1 MVGGFVSAERME
13 RRRAAVLAATV
24 EDYGRLMRTDEE
36 AVLIR
41 LKAIRQTFVAPAIES
56 HRGRIVKTSGDGMLA
71 EFASS
76 VDAARSAVEVQLAM
90 AAQNGGKATEA
101 KIEFRIGMHV
111 GDIMIDENDI
121 FGDCVNIAV
130 RLQGLADPGGIC
142 LSDDAHRQVRG
153 KFELIC
159 QDLGP
164 QQLKNIAEP
173 IRVWRVSFGDDE
185 RFTREGAAQIPS
197 SLLATEPVLEL
208 PAKPSV
214 AVLPF
219 ANLSGD
225 PAQDYFADGLV
236 EDIITALSRF
246 KSLFVI
252 ARNSSFAYKG
262 KPIDIRRIG
271 RELGVR
277 YVLEG
282 SVRKSGSQ
290 LRITGQLIDAAT
302 GTHLW
307 AEEFDGPMADVF
319 ELQDKV
325 ASHVAGV
332 IDPLLLDAEI
342 RHASEHPTTDMNAY
356 HLYLRAMPHLRAWS
370 REDNLEA
377 IALLEKAVECDP
389 RYGMALASL
398 ALCHSQNVSSGW
410 TDDIARESEQSIVWA
425 RRALDAAPDDSSAVT
440 SAAGALLNTGEDVET
455 LKRLVDGALARNPSH
470 AFAWLWSGWM
480 RTVSGESD
488 CAIEHFETSMRLDPR
503 MARRAFHLTGLGM
516 CHFFEGRFD
525 EAAAFLEDSFHEL
538 PTYPLTGWFLAAC
551 YARMGRVSEA
561 REFASRQGIVRD
573 GNWLAIH
580 RLLGHAAHRD
590 MALSGLKLAT
600 GQESDA

>member
-1 MVGGFVSAERME
+1 LSGERVE
-13 RRRAAVLAATV
+13 RRLAAVLAATV

-56 HRGRIVKTSGDGMLA
+56 HRGRIVKTSGDAMLV

-76 VDAARSAVEVQLAM
+76 VDAAHSAVEVQRAM
-90 AAQNGGKATEA
+90 AAQNSGKAKEA

-130 RLQGLADPGGIC
+130 RLQGLVDPGGIC
-142 LSDDAHRQVRG
+142 LSDDAHQQVRG

-173 IRVWRVSFGDDE
+173 IRVWRACFGDDK

-197 SLLATEPVLEL
+197 PSLAPEPALEL

-262 KPIDIRRIG
+262 KPIDIRRVG

-425 RRALDAAPDDSSAVT
+425 RRALDAAPDDPSAVT

-480 RTVSGESD
+480 RTVSGESGL
-488 CAIEHFETSMRLDPR
+488 AIEHFETSMRLDPR

-525 EAAAFLEDSFHEL
+525 EAAAFLEDSFREL

-561 REFASRQGIVRD
+561 REFASHQGIVRD

>member
-1 MVGGFVSAERME
+1 MSGERVE
-13 RRRAAVLAATV
+13 RRLAAVLAGTV

-41 LKAIRQTFVAPAIES
+41 LKTIRQTFVAPAIES
-56 HRGRIVKTSGDGMLA
+56 HRGRIVKTSGDAMLA
-71 EFASS
+71 EFASP

-90 AAQNGGKATEA
+90 AAQNSGKAKEA

-142 LSDDAHRQVRG
+142 LSDDTHRQVRG

-173 IRVWRVSFGDDE
+173 IRVWRVSFGEDK

-197 SLLATEPVLEL
+197 SLLANEPALEL
-208 PAKPSV
+208 PAKPSI

-219 ANLSGD
+219 ANLSDD

-262 KPIDIRRIG
+262 KPIDIKQVG
-271 RELGVR
+271 HDLGVR

-282 SVRKSGSQ
+282 SVRRDGSR
-290 LRITGQLIDAAT
+290 LRITGRLIDAAT
-302 GTHLW
+302 GSHLW
-307 AEEFDGPMADVF
+307 TEEFDGPMADVF

-342 RHASEHPTTDMNAY
+342 RHVSEHPTADMNAY

-377 IALLEKAVECDP
+377 IALLEQAVECDP
-389 RYGMALASL
+389 QYGMALASL

-425 RRALDAAPDDSSAVT
+425 RRALDAAPDDPSAVT

-480 RTVSGESD
+480 RTVSGETNL
-488 CAIEHFETSMRLDPR
+488 AIEHFETSMRLDPR
-503 MARRAFHLTGLGM
+503 MTRRAFHLTGLGM

-525 EAAAFLEDSFHEL
+525 EAATFLEDSFREL

-551 YARMGRVSEA
+551 YARMGRVQEA

-573 GNWLAIH
+573 GKWLAIH

-590 MALSGLKLAT
+590 MALSGLKRAT

>member
-1 MVGGFVSAERME
+1 LSGERVE
-13 RRRAAVLAATV
+13 RRLAAVLAGTV

-36 AVLIR
+36 AVVTR
-41 LKAIRQTFVAPAIES
+41 LKTIRKTLVAPAIES
-56 HRGRIVKTSGDGMLA
+56 HRGRIVKTSGDAVLA
-71 EFASS
+71 EFANST
-76 VDAARSAVEVQLAM
+76 DAARSAVEVQRAM
-90 AAQNGGKATEA
+90 AAQNSGKAKEA

-130 RLQGLADPGGIC
+130 RLQGMAEPGGIC
-142 LSDDAHRQVRG
+142 LSDDVYRQING
-153 KFELIC
+153 EFELAC
-159 QDLGP
+159 RDLGP
-164 QQLKNIAEP
+164 QRLKNIAEP
-173 IRVWRVSFGDDE
+173 VRAWRASLGDGVRSDG
-185 RFTREGAAQIPS
+185 EGVAAGPPS
-197 SLLATEPVLEL
+197 TPAGELPALEL
-208 PAKPSV
+208 PAKPSI

-219 ANLSGD
+219 ANTGGD
-225 PAQDYFADGLV
+225 PEQDYFSDGLV

-262 KPIDIRRIG
+262 KPIDIRQIG
-271 RELGVR
+271 HDLGVR

-282 SVRKSGSQ
+282 SVRRDGSR
-290 LRITGQLIDAAT
+290 LRITGRLIDAAT
-302 GTHLW
+302 STHLW
-307 AEEFDGPMADVF
+307 AEEFDEPMADVF

-325 ASHVAGV
+325 ASSVAGV

-342 RHASEHPTTDMNAY
+342 RHASEHPTADMNAY

-377 IALLEKAVECDP
+377 IALLEQAVECDP

-410 TDDIARESEQSIVWA
+410 ADNIAREREQSIVWA
-425 RRALDAAPDDSSAVT
+425 RRALDAAPDDPSAVT

-480 RTVSGESD
+480 RTVSGESSL
-488 CAIEHFETSMRLDPR
+488 AVEHFKTSMRLDPR
-503 MARRAFHLTGLGM
+503 MTRRAFHLTGLGM
-516 CHFFEGRFD
+516 CHFFEHRFD
-525 EAAAFLEDSFHEL
+525 EAATFLEDSFREL
-538 PTYPLTGWFLAAC
+538 PTYPFTGWFLAAC
-551 YARMGRVSEA
+551 YARMGRLQEA
-561 REFASRQGIVRD
+561 REFAARHGIVRD

-600 GQESDA
+600 GEKPAG

>member
-1 MVGGFVSAERME
+1 LSGERVE
-13 RRRAAVLAATV
+13 RRLAAVLAATV

-56 HRGRIVKTSGDGMLA
+56 HRGRIVKTSGDAMLV

-76 VDAARSAVEVQLAM
+76 VDAAHSAVEVQRAM
-90 AAQNGGKATEA
+90 AAQNSGKAKEA

-142 LSDDAHRQVRG
+142 LSDDAHQQVRG

-173 IRVWRVSFGDDE
+173 IRVWRACFGDDK

-197 SLLATEPVLEL
+197 PSLAPEPALEL

-262 KPIDIRRIG
+262 KPIDIRRVG

-425 RRALDAAPDDSSAVT
+425 RRALDAAPDDPSAVT

-480 RTVSGESD
+480 RTVSGESGL
-488 CAIEHFETSMRLDPR
+488 AIEHFETSMRLDPR

-525 EAAAFLEDSFHEL
+525 EAAAFLEDSFREL

-561 REFASRQGIVRD
+561 REFASHQGIVRD

>member
-1 MVGGFVSAERME
+1 MSGERVE
-13 RRRAAVLAATV
+13 RRLAAVLAGTV

-41 LKAIRQTFVAPAIES
+41 LKTIRQTFVAPAIES
-56 HRGRIVKTSGDGMLA
+56 HRGRIVKTSGDAMLA
-71 EFASS
+71 EFASP

-90 AAQNGGKATEA
+90 AAQNSGKAKEA

-173 IRVWRVSFGDDE
+173 IRVWRVSFGEDK

-197 SLLATEPVLEL
+197 SLHAKESALEL
-208 PAKPSV
+208 PAKPSI

-219 ANLSGD
+219 ANLNDD

-262 KPIDIRRIG
+262 KPIDIKQVG
-271 RELGVR
+271 HDLGVR

-282 SVRKSGSQ
+282 SVRRDGSR
-290 LRITGQLIDAAT
+290 LRITGRLIDAAT
-302 GTHLW
+302 GSHLW
-307 AEEFDGPMADVF
+307 TEEFDGPMADVF

-342 RHASEHPTTDMNAY
+342 RHVSEHPTADMNAY

-377 IALLEKAVECDP
+377 IALLEQAVECDP
-389 RYGMALASL
+389 QYGMALASL

-425 RRALDAAPDDSSAVT
+425 RRALDAAPDDPSAVT

-480 RTVSGESD
+480 RTVSGETNL
-488 CAIEHFETSMRLDPR
+488 AIEHFETSMRLDPR

-525 EAAAFLEDSFHEL
+525 EAAAFLEDSFREL

-551 YARMGRVSEA
+551 YARMGRVNEA

-600 GQESDA
+600 RQESDA

>member
-1 MVGGFVSAERME
+1 MTGERVE
-13 RRRAAVLAATV
+13 RRLAAVLAGAV
-24 EDYGRLMRTDEE
+24 EDYGRLMRADEE
-36 AVLIR
+36 AVVTR
-41 LKAIRQTFVAPAIES
+41 LKAIRNTLVAPVIAS
-56 HRGRIVKTSGDGMLA
+56 HRGRIVKTSGDSMLA
-71 EFASS
+71 EFAST
-76 VDAARSAVEVQLAM
+76 VDAARSAVEVQRAM
-90 AAQNGGKATEA
+90 AVQNSGQPKEA

-130 RLQGLADPGGIC
+130 RLYGLAEPGGIC
-142 LSDDAHRQVRG
+142 LSDDAYRQIRG
-153 KFELIC
+153 KFELPC
-159 QDLGP
+159 RDLGP
-164 QQLKNIAEP
+164 QRLKNIVEP
-173 IRVWRVSFGDDE
+173 VRAWRVAFGE
-185 RFTREGAAQIPS
+185 EKHFMREGAAQIPA
-197 SLLATEPVLEL
+197 SLQTSGPPALEL
-208 PAKPSV
+208 PAKPSI

-219 ANLSGD
+219 ANLSDD
-225 PAQDYFADGLV
+225 PEQDYFADGLV

-262 KPIDIRRIG
+262 KPVDIKQVG

-282 SVRKSGSQ
+282 SVQKADSR
-290 LRITGQLIDAAT
+290 LRITGQLTDAAT
-302 GTHLW
+302 GAHLW

-319 ELQDKV
+319 AVQDKV

-342 RHASEHPTTDMNAY
+342 RHASEHPTTDLNAY

-370 REDNLEA
+370 REDNLQA
-377 IALLEKAVECDP
+377 IALLEQAVICDP

-410 TDDIARESEQSIVWA
+410 TDNIARESEQSIAWA
-425 RRALDAAPDDSSAVT
+425 RRALDAAPDDPSAVT
-440 SAAGALLNTGEDVET
+440 SAAGALLNTGEDVEV

-480 RTVSGESD
+480 RTVSGKSEL
-488 CAIEHFETSMRLDPR
+488 AIEHFETSMRLDPR
-503 MARRAFHLTGLGM
+503 MTRRAFHLTGLGM
-516 CHFFEGRFD
+516 CHFFERRFD
-525 EAAAFLEDSFHEL
+525 DAAHILEASFQEL

-551 YARMGRVSEA
+551 YASMGRLQEA
-561 REFASRQGIVRD
+561 REFASRHGIVP
-573 GNWLAIH
+573 GGTWLAIN

>member
-1 MVGGFVSAERME
+1 MSGERVE
-13 RRRAAVLAATV
+13 RRLAAVLAATV

-56 HRGRIVKTSGDGMLA
+56 HRGRIVKTSGDAMLA

-76 VDAARSAVEVQLAM
+76 VDAARSAVEVQRAM
-90 AAQNGGKATEA
+90 AAQNSGKAKEA

-130 RLQGLADPGGIC
+130 RLQGLVDPGGIC
-142 LSDDAHRQVRG
+142 LSDDAHQQVRG

-185 RFTREGAAQIPS
+185 RFTREGAGQIPS
-197 SLLATEPVLEL
+197 SLLATEPALEL

-262 KPIDIRRIG
+262 KPIDIRRVG

-425 RRALDAAPDDSSAVT
+425 RRALDAAPDDPSAVT

-455 LKRLVDGALARNPSH
+455 LKPLVDGALARNPSH

-488 CAIEHFETSMRLDPR
+488 SAIEHFETSMRLDPR

-525 EAAAFLEDSFHEL
+525 EAAAFLEDSFREL

-561 REFASRQGIVRD
+561 REFASHQGIVRD

>member
-1 MVGGFVSAERME
+1 MSGERVE
-13 RRRAAVLAATV
+13 RRLAAVLAGTV

-41 LKAIRQTFVAPAIES
+41 LKTIRQTFVAPAIES
-56 HRGRIVKTSGDGMLA
+56 HRGRIVKTSGDAMLA
-71 EFASS
+71 EFASP

-90 AAQNGGKATEA
+90 AAQNSGKAKEA

-173 IRVWRVSFGDDE
+173 IRVWRVSFGEDK

-197 SLLATEPVLEL
+197 SLLAKESALEL
-208 PAKPSV
+208 PAKPSI

-219 ANLSGD
+219 ANLSDD

-262 KPIDIRRIG
+262 KPIDIKQVG
-271 RELGVR
+271 HDLGVR

-282 SVRKSGSQ
+282 SVRRDGSR
-290 LRITGQLIDAAT
+290 LRITGRLIDAAT
-302 GTHLW
+302 GSHLW
-307 AEEFDGPMADVF
+307 TEEFDGPMADVF

-342 RHASEHPTTDMNAY
+342 RHVSEHPTADMNAY

-377 IALLEKAVECDP
+377 IALLEQAVECDP
-389 RYGMALASL
+389 QYGMALASL

-425 RRALDAAPDDSSAVT
+425 RRALDAAPDDPSAVT

-480 RTVSGESD
+480 RTVSGETNL
-488 CAIEHFETSMRLDPR
+488 AIEHFETSMRLDPR
-503 MARRAFHLTGLGM
+503 MTRRAFHLTGLGM

-525 EAAAFLEDSFHEL
+525 EAATFLEDSFREL

-551 YARMGRVSEA
+551 YTRMGRVNEA

-573 GNWLAIH
+573 GKWLAIH

>member
-1 MVGGFVSAERME
+1 VTGERVE
-13 RRRAAVLAATV
+13 RRLAAVLAGTV
-24 EDYGRLMRTDEE
+24 EDYGRLMRADEE

-41 LKAIRQTFVAPAIES
+41 LKTIRQTFVAPAIES
-56 HRGRIVKTSGDGMLA
+56 HRGRIVKTSGDTMLA
-71 EFASS
+71 EFARP
-76 VDAARSAVEVQLAM
+76 VDAARSAVEVQRAM
-90 AAQNGGKATEA
+90 AAQNGGKAKEA

-173 IRVWRVSFGDDE
+173 IRVWRVSFGEDK

-197 SLLATEPVLEL
+197 SLLTTEPALEL
-208 PAKPSV
+208 PAKPSI

-219 ANLSGD
+219 ANLADD

-262 KPIDIRRIG
+262 KPIDIKQVG
-271 RELGVR
+271 HDLGVR

-282 SVRKSGSQ
+282 SVRRDGSR
-290 LRITGQLIDAAT
+290 LRITGRLIDAST

-342 RHASEHPTTDMNAY
+342 RHVSEHPTADMNAY

-370 REDNLEA
+370 REDNLQA
-377 IALLEKAVECDP
+377 IGLLEQAVECDP

-410 TDDIARESEQSIVWA
+410 TDEIARESERSIVWA
-425 RRALDAAPDDSSAVT
+425 RRALDAAPDDPSAVT

-480 RTVSGESD
+480 RTVSGESNL
-488 CAIEHFETSMRLDPR
+488 AIEHFETSMRLDPR
-503 MARRAFHLTGLGM
+503 MTRRAFHLTGLGM
-516 CHFFEGRFD
+516 CHFFEHRFD
-525 EAAAFLEDSFHEL
+525 QAARFLEDSFREL
-538 PTYPLTGWFLAAC
+538 PTYPLTGWFLTAC
-551 YARMGRVSEA
+551 YARMGRVGEA
-561 REFASRQGIVRD
+561 REFASRDGIVP
-573 GNWLAIH
+573 GGAWLAVH

>member
-1 MVGGFVSAERME
+1 LSGERVE
-13 RRRAAVLAATV
+13 RRLAAVLTGTV

-36 AVLIR
+36 AVVTR
-41 LKAIRQTFVAPAIES
+41 LKIIRQTFVAPAIES
-56 HRGRIVKTSGDGMLA
+56 HRGRIVKTSGDAMLA

-76 VDAARSAVEVQLAM
+76 VDAARSAVEVQRAM
-90 AAQNGGKATEA
+90 AAQNSGKPKEA

-130 RLQGLADPGGIC
+130 RLQGMAEPGGIC
-142 LSDDAHRQVRG
+142 LSDDVYRQISG
-153 KFELIC
+153 EFELVC
-159 QDLGP
+159 RDLGP
-164 QQLKNIAEP
+164 QRLKNIAEP
-173 IRVWRVSFGDDE
+173 VRVWRVAFGDE
-185 RFTREGAAQIPS
+185 KRFIREGAAYIPPS
-197 SLLATEPVLEL
+197 TPVGERPALEL
-208 PAKPSV
+208 PAKPSI

-219 ANLSGD
+219 ANIGGD
-225 PAQDYFADGLV
+225 PEQDYFAEGLV

-262 KPIDIRRIG
+262 KPIDIGQIG
-271 RELGVR
+271 HDLGVR

-282 SVRKSGSQ
+282 SVRRDGSR
-290 LRITGQLIDAAT
+290 LRITGRLIDAAT
-302 GTHLW
+302 GSHLW

-319 ELQDKV
+319 ELQDRV
-325 ASHVAGV
+325 ASSVAGV

-342 RHASEHPTTDMNAY
+342 RHVSEHPTADMNAY
-356 HLYLRAMPHLRAWS
+356 HFYLRAMPHLRAWS
-370 REDNLEA
+370 REDNLKA
-377 IALLEKAVECDP
+377 IGLLEQAVECDP

-410 TDDIARESEQSIVWA
+410 ADNIARESEQSIVWA
-425 RRALDAAPDDSSAVT
+425 RRALDAAPDDASAVT

-480 RTVSGESD
+480 RTVSGESGL
-488 CAIEHFETSMRLDPR
+488 AIEHFETSMRLDPR
-503 MARRAFHLTGLGM
+503 MTRRAFHLTGLGM
-516 CHFFEGRFD
+516 CHFFERRFD
-525 EAAAFLEDSFHEL
+525 EAVTFLEDSFREL

-551 YARMGRVSEA
+551 YARMERLQEA
-561 REFASRQGIVRD
+561 REFAARHGIVRD

-590 MALSGLKLAT
+590 MALSGLKLVT
-600 GQESDA
+600 GEEPTD